1 MLISREQLAQMQAT
15 RVEELRREDEQLKA
29 ATLWLMAESMARIE
43 LCSRAPW
50 RRHYSEPK

>member
-1 MLISREQLAQMQAT
+1 MPISLEQLERMQAE
-15 RVEELRREDEQLKA
+15 RVEELRREDEQQKA
-29 ATLWLMAESMARIE
+29 ATLWLMAESMALIE

>member
-1 MLISREQLAQMQAT
+1 MPISLEQLAQMQAT
-15 RVEELRREDEQLKA
+15 RVEELRSEDEELKA
-29 ATLWLMAESMARIE
+29 ATLWLIAESMALIE